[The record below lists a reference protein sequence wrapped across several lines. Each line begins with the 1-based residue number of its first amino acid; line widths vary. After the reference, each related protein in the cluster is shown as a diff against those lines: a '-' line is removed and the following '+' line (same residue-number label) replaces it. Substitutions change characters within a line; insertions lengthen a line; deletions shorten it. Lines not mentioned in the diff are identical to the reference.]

1 MKCVVHP
8 ESDAVA
14 YCRNCGKPMCADC
27 KRDVH
32 GVLYCE
38 HCLAALVSGAP
49 AVHAHTPSPAVAALL
64 GFIPGL
70 GAVFNGEYVKAIIHI
85 AVFAG
90 IIAMLNNPISQGMQV
105 FLGISLGCFYL
116 YMPIEAYRTA
126 RTKQIAAHAVSYP
139 APGPVVAAGPPVAPG
154 PVAAPFAGAPPPPV
168 AAPAQAPRR
177 RHYSPVT
184 GAVILIVLG
193 VLVLL
198 SNLGLLEGEWFAHW
212 WPAILVGIG
221 IWLLWKRFREPVEK
235 GKPRE

>member
-8 ESDAVA
+8 ESDAAA

-27 KRDVH
+27 KRDVR

-38 HCLAALVSGAP
+38 NCLAALVSGAP
-49 AVHAHTPSPAVAALL
+49 AAHVHTASPAVAAVL

-90 IIAMLNNPISQGMQV
+90 IIAMLNNPLSQGMQV

-139 APGPVVAAGPPVAPG
+139 ASGPAVATGP
-154 PVAAPFAGAPPPPV
+154 AAASFAGAPPAPV
-168 AAPAQAPRR
+168 AAPAQTQPH

-198 SNLGLLEGEWFAHW
+198 SNLGLLEGEWFGHW

-221 IWLLWKRFREPVEK
+221 IWLLWKRFRGPVEK
-235 GKPRE
+235 GQPQG